1 MVRSIPLLVSAILMS
16 RPSMPKV
23 EAAHYATVLN
33 QVALEH
39 DFDPLTAVAIIH
51 FETRWQASLISA
63 DGEDYGLGQV
73 RGRYLA
79 ACRDDADP
87 VGAPSDACQAAKAN
101 LLDGTFNIKRMAT
114 IITAN
119 REMCRERTGTALAPQ
134 WLAGY
139 QGYNS
144 PSTDR
149 WCSPGDKT
157 WRVLDYRKELISAL
171 VPRPKVR
178 VAARTAPPKTSVT
191 ATTPP
196 RAEPVARR
204 EAAKAPPGP
213 RAAPP
218 RTRAAPAPAGRAPR
232 AGDRRSPA
240 P

>member
-16 RPSMPKV
+16 RPTMPKA

-51 FETRWQASLISA
+51 FETHWQPSLISA

-73 RGRYLA
+73 RARYLS
-79 ACRDDADP
+79 ACRDDEDP
-87 VGAPSDACQAAKAN
+87 VGAPSAACQSAKAN

-119 REMCRERTGTALAPQ
+119 RAMCRERTGTALAPQ

-157 WRVLDYRKELISAL
+157 WRVLDYRKELIRTL
-171 VPRPKVR
+171 VPRPKTR
-178 VAARTAPPKTSVT
+178 VAARRAPPKGSVN
-191 ATTPP
+191 AAAKTPP
-196 RAEPVARR
+196 RAEPAARR
-204 EAAKAPPGP
+204 PPTKAPPAP

-218 RTRAAPAPAGRAPR
+218 RTPSH
-232 AGDRRSPA
+232 SPG
-240 P
+240 

>member
-16 RPSMPKV
+16 RPSMPRV
-23 EAAHYATVLN
+23 EAARYATVLN

-51 FETRWQASLISA
+51 FETHWRPSLISP

-79 ACRDDADP
+79 ACRGDEDP
-87 VGAPSDACQAAKAN
+87 VNAPSAACQAAKAN
-101 LLDGTFNIKRMAT
+101 LLDGAYNIRRMAT

-144 PSTDR
+144 P
-149 WCSPGDKT
+149 
-157 WRVLDYRKELISAL
+157 
-171 VPRPKVR
+171 
-178 VAARTAPPKTSVT
+178 AAIAG
-191 ATTPP
+191 
-196 RAEPVARR
+196 ARR
-204 EAAKAPPGP
+204 GRRPG
-213 RAAPP
+213 ACS
-218 RTRAAPAPAGRAPR
+218 TTGR
-232 AGDRRSPA
+232 S
-240 P
+240 

>member
-16 RPSMPKV
+16 RPSMPRV
-23 EAAHYATVLN
+23 EAARYATVLD

-51 FETRWQASLISA
+51 FETHWYPTLISA

-73 RGRYLA
+73 RGRYLS

-87 VGAPSDACQAAKAN
+87 VGAPSAACQAAKAN
-101 LLDGTFNIKRMAT
+101 LLDGAFNIRRMAT

-144 PSTDR
+144 PGSDR
-149 WCSPGDKT
+149 WCTPGEKT
-157 WRVLDYRKELISAL
+157 WRVLDYRKELIATL
-171 VPRPKVR
+171 LPKPKPKPKVR
-178 VAARTAPPKTSVT
+178 VATRGAAAK
-191 ATTPP
+191 TTPVAP
-196 RAEPVARR
+196 KVSVKATRALPS
-204 EAAKAPPGP
+204 KAPS
-213 RAAPP
+213 R
-218 RTRAAPAPAGRAPR
+218 
-232 AGDRRSPA
+232 
-240 P
+240 

>member
-16 RPSMPKV
+16 RPSMPRV
-23 EAAHYATVLN
+23 EAARYATVLD

-51 FETRWQASLISA
+51 FETHWYPSLISA

-73 RGRYLA
+73 RGRYLS

-87 VGAPSDACQAAKAN
+87 VGAPSAACQAAKAN
-101 LLDGTFNIKRMAT
+101 LLDGAFNIRRMAT

-144 PSTDR
+144 PGSDR
-149 WCSPGDKT
+149 WCTPGEKT
-157 WRVLDYRKELISAL
+157 WRVLDYRKELIATL
-171 VPRPKVR
+171 LPKPKPKPKVR
-178 VAARTAPPKTSVT
+178 VATRGAAAK
-191 ATTPP
+191 TTPVAP
-196 RAEPVARR
+196 KVSVKATRALPS
-204 EAAKAPPGP
+204 KAPS
-213 RAAPP
+213 R
-218 RTRAAPAPAGRAPR
+218 
-232 AGDRRSPA
+232 
-240 P
+240 

>member
-16 RPSMPKV
+16 RPSMPRV
-23 EAAHYATVLN
+23 EAARYATVLN

-51 FETRWQASLISA
+51 FETHWYPSLISA

-73 RGRYLA
+73 RGRYLS

-87 VGAPSDACQAAKAN
+87 VGAPSPACQAAKAN
-101 LLDGTFNIKRMAT
+101 LLDGAFNIRRMAT

-144 PSTDR
+144 PSSDR
-149 WCSPGDKT
+149 WCSPGEKT
-157 WRVLDYRKELISAL
+157 WRVLDYRKELIAAL
-171 VPRPKVR
+171 LPKPKPQAKVR
-178 VAARTAPPKTSVT
+178 VAARGAAGAAAKTTAGAPKAS
-191 ATTPP
+191 AKTT
-196 RAEPVARR
+196 RALP
-204 EAAKAPPGP
+204 AKAP
-213 RAAPP
+213 
-218 RTRAAPAPAGRAPR
+218 GR
-232 AGDRRSPA
+232 
-240 P
+240 

>member
-16 RPSMPKV
+16 RPSMPRV
-23 EAAHYATVLN
+23 EAARYATVLN

-51 FETRWQASLISA
+51 FETHWYPSLISA

-79 ACRDDADP
+79 ACRADEDP
-87 VGAPSDACQAAKAN
+87 VGAPSAACQAAKEN
-101 LLDGTFNIKRMAT
+101 LLDGAFNIRRMAT

-144 PSTDR
+144 PSSDR
-149 WCSPGDKT
+149 WCSPGEKT
-157 WRVLDYRKELISAL
+157 WRVLDYRKELIATL
-171 VPRPKVR
+171 LPKPKAKAR
-178 VAARTAPPKTSVT
+178 VAARGVEAK
-191 ATTPP
+191 TTP
-196 RAEPVARR
+196 VAP
-204 EAAKAPPGP
+204 KGSGKP
-213 RAAPP
+213 
-218 RTRAAPAPAGRAPR
+218 TRAV
-232 AGDRRSPA
+232 SPKA
-240 P
+240 STR

>member
-16 RPSMPKV
+16 RPTMPKV
-23 EAAHYATVLN
+23 EAARYATVLN

-51 FETRWQASLISA
+51 FETHWQPSLISA

-73 RGRYLA
+73 RARYLA
-79 ACRDDADP
+79 ACRDDEDP
-87 VGAPSDACQAAKAN
+87 VGAPSAACQAAKAN

-171 VPRPKVR
+171 VPRSKAR
-178 VAARTAPPKTSVT
+178 VAAHRVPPK
-191 ATTPP
+191 
-196 RAEPVARR
+196 
-204 EAAKAPPGP
+204 AAPKAAPKTPPGP
-213 RAAPP
+213 AVKAPHRA
-218 RTRAAPAPAGRAPR
+218 
-232 AGDRRSPA
+232 DRSPR
-240 P
+240 

>member
-16 RPSMPKV
+16 RPSMPRV
-23 EAAHYATVLN
+23 EAARYATVLN

-51 FETRWQASLISA
+51 FETHWYPSLISA

-73 RGRYLA
+73 RGRYLS

-87 VGAPSDACQAAKAN
+87 VGAPSAACQAAKAN
-101 LLDGTFNIKRMAT
+101 LLDGAFNIRRMAT

-144 PSTDR
+144 PSSDR
-149 WCSPGDKT
+149 WCSPGEKT
-157 WRVLDYRKELISAL
+157 WRVLDYRKELIATL
-171 VPRPKVR
+171 LPKPKPKAKVR
-178 VAARTAPPKTSVT
+178 VAARGAAAKTTPVAPKTSVK
-191 ATTPP
+191 AT
-196 RAEPVARR
+196 RALPS
-204 EAAKAPPGP
+204 KAPS
-213 RAAPP
+213 R
-218 RTRAAPAPAGRAPR
+218 
-232 AGDRRSPA
+232 
-240 P
+240 

>member
-16 RPSMPKV
+16 RPTMPKA

-51 FETRWQASLISA
+51 FETRWQPSLISA

-73 RGRYLA
+73 RARYLG
-79 ACRDDADP
+79 ACRDDEDP
-87 VGAPSDACQAAKAN
+87 VGAPSAACQSAKAN

-171 VPRPKVR
+171 VPRPKAR
-178 VAARTAPPKTSVT
+178 VAAHRAKPLTAPKAVVK
-191 ATTPP
+191 AAAKTPP
-196 RAEPVARR
+196 
-204 EAAKAPPGP
+204 
-213 RAAPP
+213 AAPP
-218 RTRAAPAPAGRAPR
+218 APAVKAPR
-232 AGDRRSPA
+232 GADRSPR
-240 P
+240 

>member
-16 RPSMPKV
+16 RPSMPRV
-23 EAAHYATVLN
+23 EAARYATVLD

-51 FETRWQASLISA
+51 FETHWYPSLISA

-73 RGRYLA
+73 RGRYLS

-87 VGAPSDACQAAKAN
+87 VGAPSAACQAAKAN
-101 LLDGTFNIKRMAT
+101 LLDGAFSIRRMAT

-144 PSTDR
+144 PGSDR
-149 WCSPGDKT
+149 WCTPGEKT
-157 WRVLDYRKELISAL
+157 WRVLDYRKELIATL
-171 VPRPKVR
+171 LPKPKPKPKVR
-178 VAARTAPPKTSVT
+178 VATRGAAAK
-191 ATTPP
+191 TTPVAP
-196 RAEPVARR
+196 KVSVKATRALPS
-204 EAAKAPPGP
+204 KAPS
-213 RAAPP
+213 R
-218 RTRAAPAPAGRAPR
+218 
-232 AGDRRSPA
+232 
-240 P
+240 

>member
-16 RPSMPKV
+16 RPTMPKA

-51 FETRWQASLISA
+51 FETHWQPSLISA

-73 RGRYLA
+73 RARYLS
-79 ACRDDADP
+79 ACRDDEDP
-87 VGAPSDACQAAKAN
+87 VGAPSAACQSAKES

-149 WCSPGDKT
+149 WCSPGNKT

-171 VPRPKVR
+171 VPRPKTR
-178 VAARTAPPKTSVT
+178 VAAHGATPK
-191 ATTPP
+191 
-196 RAEPVARR
+196 
-204 EAAKAPPGP
+204 PGP
-213 RAAPP
+213 KAVVKATGPAKKAEAPA
-218 RTRAAPAPAGRAPR
+218 RGAAPARSTPT
-232 AGDRRSPA
+232 RR
-240 P
+240 

>member
-16 RPSMPKV
+16 RPAMPKA
-23 EAAHYATVLN
+23 EAARYATVLN

-51 FETRWQASLISA
+51 FETRWQPSLISA
-63 DGEDYGLGQV
+63 DGEDSGLGQV
-73 RGRYLA
+73 RARYLA
-79 ACRDDADP
+79 ACRDDDDP
-87 VGAPSDACQAAKAN
+87 VGAPSAACQAAKAN
-101 LLDGTFNIKRMAT
+101 LLDGAFNIKRMAT

-119 REMCRERTGTALAPQ
+119 RAMCRERTGTALAPQ

-144 PSTDR
+144 PSADR

-157 WRVLDYRKELISAL
+157 WRVLNYRKELISAL
-171 VPRPKVR
+171 VPRGSI
-178 VAARTAPPKTSVT
+178 TSL
-191 ATTPP
+191 
-196 RAEPVARR
+196 RAEPAARR
-204 EAAKAPPGP
+204 RAAKGPPAP

-218 RTRAAPAPAGRAPR
+218 RTPSAPAPAGKAPR
-232 AGDRRSPA
+232 GGDRRSPA